1 MFRLLKR
8 RKAIK
13 SFVYKLPL
21 DLNRRFGGKRYY
33 PLEEVERVLEIGKYD
48 RAFAA
53 YAYALLCSRKDF
65 DSYFSELKVNCT
77 YDGLRKFVSKIHLY
91 GTVDFDAASIVRF
104 AKGVGDKSYYE
115 SGLGDSFTGGSG
127 HH

>member
-8 RKAIK
+8 HKAIK
-13 SFVYKLPL
+13 SFVCKLPL
-21 DLNRRFGGKRYY
+21 ELHRRFGDRRYFSF
-33 PLEEVERVLEIGKYD
+33 EQVERVLEIGKYD

-77 YDGLRKFVSKIHLY
+77 YEGLRKIVAKKYFKGII
-91 GTVDFDAASIVRF
+91 DFDAASVVRF
-104 AKGVGDKSYYE
+104 ARGIGDKSYYE
-115 SGLGDSFTGGSG
+115 SDLGDTGGAA

>member
-13 SFVYKLPL
+13 SFVHKLPL
-21 DLNRRFGGKRYY
+21 EMNRRFGDKRYY
-33 PLEEVERVLEIGKYD
+33 PLEEIERVFEIGKYD
-48 RAFAA
+48 RTFAA
-53 YAYALLCSRKDF
+53 YAYALLCSREDF
-65 DSYFSELKVNCT
+65 DSYFSLLKVNCT
-77 YDGLRKFVSKIHLY
+77 YDGLRKFIGKKYLY
-91 GTVDFDAASIVRF
+91 GATDFDAFSIVRF

-115 SGLGDSFTGGSG
+115 SGLGDNYSGGSG

>member
-13 SFVYKLPL
+13 RFVHKLPL
-21 DLNRRFGGKRYY
+21 EMNRRFGDKRYY
-33 PLEEVERVLEIGKYD
+33 SLEDVERVLEIGKYD
-48 RAFAA
+48 QIFAA
-53 YAYALLCSRKDF
+53 YAYALLCSREDF
-65 DSYFSELKVNCT
+65 DSYFSLLKVNCT
-77 YDGLRKFVSKIHLY
+77 YDGLRKFVEKKYLY
-91 GTVDFDAASIVRF
+91 GATDFDASSVVRF

-115 SGLGDSFTGGSG
+115 SGLGDTGGSG